1 MDHDFRSRLL
11 TVCEELFAS
20 TKHHAVAESCRRVA
34 AFAAK
39 DARQR
44 AAQYHTL
51 REVVRTAARDAPA
64 PRYTRL
70 VALHDQLLHDAV
82 LVPDG
87 APAEFALFDEA
98 FYLEIHDDVAAAV
111 RAGVHCSG
119 FAHFVEWGS
128 REGRLPH
135 GWRADGPPVPTVP
148 KQPTQAR
155 ATWRRPGVDGPA
167 RAANADLG
175 INLFGFHSA
184 NLGLGTTARS
194 YYRFLVDAGF
204 PVCPVDVPMPRGRS
218 GHDLSYAD
226 AFTPLDRPTPHA
238 TNLFVLNPPAVRTLM
253 TMRYPAVDAGRTNVA
268 MPFWELPRLPESW
281 VPMLEGM
288 DVVLAASSW
297 IEHALRADVSA
308 PVIRR
313 VPHPLYLP
321 DAVSAD
327 RHRWQIPHGVTAFAT
342 VFEMA
347 SDANRKNPF
356 AGIEAFQRAL
366 GGDPRALLIVRV
378 HDASRSGDY
387 DAHFARLQAMQQRS
401 PN

>member
-1 MDHDFRSRLL
+1 MDHEFRSRLL
-11 TVCEELFAS
+11 AVCEQLFAS
-20 TKHHAVAESCRRVA
+20 TKHDAVAESCRCVA
-34 AFAAK
+34 AFAAT
-39 DARQR
+39 DARRR

-51 REVVRTAARDAPA
+51 REVVQMAARDAPVSH
-64 PRYTRL
+64 YTRL

-82 LVPDG
+82 LGPDG
-87 APAEFALFDEA
+87 AVAEFALFDEA
-98 FYLEIHDDVAAAV
+98 FYIEMYDDIAAAI
-111 RAGVHCSG
+111 REGVLRSG

-135 GWRADGPPVPTVP
+135 GWRADGPPVPTLP
-148 KQPTQAR
+148 PRATQAR
-155 ATWRRPGVDGPA
+155 ATWRRPGVDRPA

-204 PVCPVDVPMPRGRS
+204 HVCPVDVPMPGGRS
-218 GHDLSYAD
+218 GHDLSYAH

-238 TNLFVLNPPAVRTLM
+238 MNLFVMNPREVHACM
-253 TMRYPAVDAGRTNVA
+253 TMRYPAVDAGRTNVV
-268 MPFWELPRLPESW
+268 MPFWELARLPERW

-288 DVVLAASSW
+288 DVVLAASTW
-297 IEHALRADVSA
+297 IEHALRADISS
-308 PVIRR
+308 PVILR

-327 RHRWQIPHGVTAFAT
+327 RQRWQIPDGVTAFAT
-342 VFEMA
+342 MFEMA
-347 SDANRKNPF
+347 SDVNRKNPF

-366 GGDPRALLIVRV
+366 GGDARALLIVRV
-378 HDASRSGDY
+378 HDASRSG
-387 DAHFARLQAMQQRS
+387 
-401 PN
+401 